1 MSTLGALND
10 TLADI
15 EYNVK
20 LVRKKL
26 PDIQTYLDTLS
37 IETARK
43 LDILQAKFMKKNHI
57 TQVNNV
63 FTTLQRNIDF
73 VLVGV
78 LHAQSGSIQHKIMP
92 LNL

>member
-15 EYNVK
+15 EHNVK
-20 LVRKKL
+20 LVREGL
-26 PDIQTYLDTLS
+26 SDIRTYLDTLS
-37 IETARK
+37 LETARK
-43 LDILQAKFMKKNHI
+43 LDVLEAKFIEKHI

-63 FTTLQRNIDF
+63 LTILQRNIEL
-73 VLVGV
+73 VPVGV
-78 LHAQSGSIQHKIMP
+78 LHAQSGSIQQRIVP